1 MTTNTRLE
9 FEILIDDIIEN
20 EGVKT
25 GEELSKLSEDLHS
38 AIESAFYDYCM
49 DNDIEDYEPLF

>member
-1 MTTNTRLE
+1 MTSNTRLK
-9 FEILIDDIIEN
+9 FEILIGDIIEN
-20 EGVKT
+20 EGFKT
-25 GEELSKLSEDLHS
+25 GEELNKLSENLHS

>member
-9 FEILIDDIIEN
+9 FEILIGDIIEN

-38 AIESAFYDYCM
+38 AIESAFCDYCM